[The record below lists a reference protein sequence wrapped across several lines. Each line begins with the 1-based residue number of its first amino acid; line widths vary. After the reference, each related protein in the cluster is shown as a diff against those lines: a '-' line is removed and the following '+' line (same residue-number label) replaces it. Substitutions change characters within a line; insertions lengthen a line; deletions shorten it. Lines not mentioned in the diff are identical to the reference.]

1 MNARLLAAT
10 LFLVRCTAPAPP
22 VESSAD
28 ESHDRVST
36 TSDDPEEPRAAV
48 DAGRAPEEHNGPE
61 AGLYALRVEGFEP
74 ALVSVPEPRGTKE
87 PVLVAVHGAGDGPE
101 WECRA
106 WREFLGERGVI
117 LCPAGKPL
125 GGDYGG
131 HFHPDHFALEKLVV
145 ASVAALESAFG
156 DALADGPMV
165 YAAYSQGATMGAL
178 MIVGHAVRF
187 SRLILVEG
195 GFSEWNVARGLEF
208 RKGGGQRVLFAC
220 GTNHC
225 RRKAERSVEWLQKAG
240 LEARLETDVR
250 AGHTYG
256 GPVGVLLSRTFDW
269 VVSGDDRWQ

>member
-1 MNARLLAAT
+1 MKGRALAGALLLTRCAA
-10 LFLVRCTAPAPP
+10 PSPP
-22 VESSAD
+22 LESSAG
-28 ESHDRVST
+28 ESHDRASAVA
-36 TSDDPEEPRAAV
+36 DDPLTPRAMT
-48 DAGRAPEEHNGPE
+48 DSGRPPDGRNGPE
-61 AGLYALRVEGFEP
+61 AGLYSLPVEGFEP
-74 ALVSVPEPRGTKE
+74 ALVSVPEPRGARE

-125 GGDYGG
+125 GGNYGG
-131 HFHPDHFALEKLVV
+131 HYHPDHFALEKLVV

-178 MIVGHAVRF
+178 MIVGHADRF

-195 GFSEWNVARGLEF
+195 GFSEWNVARGVEF

-225 RRKAERSVEWLQKAG
+225 RKKAERSVEWLQKAG
-240 LEARLETDVR
+240 LESRLETDVR

-256 GPVGVLLSRTFDW
+256 GQVGVLLSRTFDW